1 MAQLDISG
9 PLSTS
14 KTELSPQKCH
24 VGCHHNI
31 LEPCATHGQSH
42 MQAWVGKHGQQVWAG
57 KHGQPSMGSQAWAT
71 KYGQPHIILSNLTW
85 NQVTILRGIDL
96 NWLNKFLAPL
106 PGIGNDG
113 AIEQSS
119 PEPLSPRAAAV
130 RAGLRRNYSSSSA
143 ESKSYESEGS
153 SNMAEIPN
161 NNNDEGGAALIVQPR
176 KPLREFS
183 IPKVTDQPS
192 CIVYPQ
198 LTVDR
203 FELKSGMIHLLPTYY
218 GNTTE
223 DPYMHIKQFFEICA
237 TIKIQNLDDEQIKMR
252 LFPFSLKDKAKSWLY
267 SLPNASIHTWEEL
280 SNKFLQKFFPAQKTN
295 KIRKEILGFTQREG
309 EAFHECWERYKEMI
323 SSCPHHNIESWMQM
337 QSFYEG
343 LLDSERMM
351 VDATSG
357 EGLMNKTA
365 DEAFTLFESLS
376 ANSQQWS
383 HNKGRGAP
391 MKAVVSEAVTGPL
404 GNKVEV
410 QDQSFAEHM
419 LEQANALQAR
429 NPQNDPY
436 SNTYNPGWRNHPNFR
451 WNNNPNVQQSQGPPP
466 GFQTQQRQF
475 QQAPQQVQEQRGD
488 QMGELQDMFKNEQLE
503 VQVGQIAS
511 SMSNRASGTFPSQ
524 TEMPMKSKKMEN
536 VEIIQPPHGQPT
548 ASNKQSINA
557 PGKSTGP
564 KVSSNAKQVPIST
577 NAFRPIA
584 PFPSRLSKSKKDQG
598 LDEIME
604 TFKKVQI
611 NIPLLNAITQ
621 IPKYAKFLKDLCTN
635 KRRFKEHEQVALSE
649 EVSAVLQRK
658 LPPKLK
664 DPGSFSIPCI
674 VGDFKFQKALLDL
687 GASINLMPYHVYE
700 KLNLGELQAT
710 SVSIQLADRTIR
722 YPKGILEDVLVKV
735 EELIL
740 PADFLVLEMEEAP
753 IHDNQLPLILGRPF
767 MATAGAIIDV
777 KKGTLTM
784 NVFDETIAFKVF
796 EASKFPSDEHE
807 VFYLDAIDTMVK
819 EALPMSY
826 LEPIEACITQGIRKE
841 EVDSLQAVISP
852 LLLELACSMDSYIE
866 IGKRY
871 ANQFE
876 SLPPPTNKAPEL
888 ELKQLPKHL
897 KYAYLGENETLPV
910 IIASHLGPND
920 ENKLLRVLK
929 EHKTAIGWSIADIK
943 GISPTL
949 CMHKILLED
958 NAMPKRDAQRR
969 LNPNMKEV
977 VRKEVIKL
985 LNVGIIYPISDS
997 KWVSPVQVVPKKS
1010 GITVVKNEAN
1020 ELVPTRMTTGWRVC
1034 IDYRKLNT
1042 ATSKDHF
1049 PLPFIDQM
1057 LERLAGH
1064 SHYCFLDGYSGY
1076 NQIAIAPED
1085 QEKTTFTCPF
1095 GTFAYRR
1102 MPFGLCNAPATFQR
1116 CMMSIFSDM
1125 VERFIEGLMDFWFM
1139 TS

>member
-1 MAQLDISG
+1 MSESDQ
-9 PLSTS
+9 
-14 KTELSPQKCH
+14 
-24 VGCHHNI
+24 
-31 LEPCATHGQSH
+31 
-42 MQAWVGKHGQQVWAG
+42 
-57 KHGQPSMGSQAWAT
+57 
-71 KYGQPHIILSNLTW
+71 
-85 NQVTILRGIDL
+85 
-96 NWLNKFLAPL
+96 
-106 PGIGNDG
+106 
-113 AIEQSS
+113 EQSS
-119 PEPLSPRAAAV
+119 SEPLSPRTAAV
-130 RAGLRRNYSSSSA
+130 RAGLRRNYSSSSV

-161 NNNDEGGAALIVQPR
+161 NNNDEGGGVLVVQPR

-295 KIRKEILGFTQREG
+295 KIRKEILGFTQKEG

-391 MKAVVSEAVTGPL
+391 MKAVVSEVSNNNEIAAKLDVMCSFLQQAVTGPL

-466 GFQTQQRQF
+466 GFQTQQKQF

-488 QMGELQDMFKNEQLE
+488 QMGELQDMFKKFMGQQMQTNQNLQNAVNKLE

-511 SMSNRASGTFPSQ
+511 SLSNRASGTFPSQ
-524 TEMPMKSKKMEN
+524 TEVNPRHHEQVKAVHILRSGKQVDNKVGDANEEQEDGEN

-564 KVSSNAKQVPIST
+564 KVSSNANQVPIST

-611 NIPLLNAITQ
+611 NIPLLNAIAQ

-674 VGDFKFQKALLDL
+674 VGDFKIPKALLDL
-687 GASINLMPYHVYE
+687 GASINL
-700 KLNLGELQAT
+700 
-710 SVSIQLADRTIR
+710 I
-722 YPKGILEDVLVKV
+722 
-735 EELIL
+735 
-740 PADFLVLEMEEAP
+740 
-753 IHDNQLPLILGRPF
+753 
-767 MATAGAIIDV
+767 
-777 KKGTLTM
+777 
-784 NVFDETIAFKVF
+784 
-796 EASKFPSDEHE
+796 
-807 VFYLDAIDTMVK
+807 
-819 EALPMSY
+819 
-826 LEPIEACITQGIRKE
+826 
-841 EVDSLQAVISP
+841 
-852 LLLELACSMDSYIE
+852 
-866 IGKRY
+866 
-871 ANQFE
+871 
-876 SLPPPTNKAPEL
+876 
-888 ELKQLPKHL
+888 
-897 KYAYLGENETLPV
+897 
-910 IIASHLGPND
+910 
-920 ENKLLRVLK
+920 
-929 EHKTAIGWSIADIK
+929 
-943 GISPTL
+943 
-949 CMHKILLED
+949 
-958 NAMPKRDAQRR
+958 
-969 LNPNMKEV
+969 
-977 VRKEVIKL
+977 
-985 LNVGIIYPISDS
+985 
-997 KWVSPVQVVPKKS
+997 
-1010 GITVVKNEAN
+1010 VVKMLTRNCTGQ
-1020 ELVPTRMTTGWRVC
+1020 LVV
-1034 IDYRKLNT
+1034 
-1042 ATSKDHF
+1042 
-1049 PLPFIDQM
+1049 
-1057 LERLAGH
+1057 
-1064 SHYCFLDGYSGY
+1064 
-1076 NQIAIAPED
+1076 
-1085 QEKTTFTCPF
+1085 
-1095 GTFAYRR
+1095 
-1102 MPFGLCNAPATFQR
+1102 
-1116 CMMSIFSDM
+1116 
-1125 VERFIEGLMDFWFM
+1125 
-1139 TS
+1139 